1 MNRILLDLLSQKA
14 FFENSLI
21 VSLNGI
27 LHTDDRIAL
36 KSITVQL
43 DLENAAAGKS
53 FGSFAEN
60 LAFLLDT
67 LKAGNNKKSKSIM
80 FVLDEFDLFCAHHN
94 QTLLYNLF
102 DVAQSAQAPIC
113 VIGLT
118 YRLDVIELLE
128 KRVKSRFSHRQI
140 FIHPNGSAKSGVEK
154 LKLFLKLSDDK
165 EQRELVPVDRVKN
178 KMLAFVKNQYNP
190 NQYNIQSDIRSK
202 WNKAVDKIFLDKDV
216 QTQLEMFFDLDISI
230 NSIKIIAWEIISET
244 INDNNFSFNVEK
256 IIKILEDK
264 MQDDKVSILCGLSVL
279 EICLIIAM
287 KHHTEIYDRD
297 PFNFEMIYNRFNKFS
312 CSSTTMQ
319 GMEKEVVLKAFEHL
333 KVHIDRIFN

>member
-1 MNRILLDLLSQKA
+1 MNQILLDLLSEAA
-14 FFENSLI
+14 FYENSLI

-27 LHTDDRIAL
+27 IHTDDRIAL
-36 KSITVQL
+36 KSITGQL

-67 LKAGNNKKSKSIM
+67 LKAGNNKKSKSII
-80 FVLDEFDLFCAHHN
+80 FILDEFDLFCSHHN

-113 VIGLT
+113 IIGLT

-140 FIHPNGSAKSGVEK
+140 FIHPNGSTKINVEK
-154 LKLFLKLSDDK
+154 LKLFLKVS
-165 EQRELVPVDRVKN
+165 EEEYHREVVPVDRVKN
-178 KMLAFVKNQYNP
+178 KILAFVKNQFHPDRYIIP
-190 NQYNIQSDIRSK
+190 HDIKKK
-202 WNKAVDKIFLDKDV
+202 WNKSVDKIFQDKDV
-216 QTQLEMFFDLDISI
+216 QTQLEMFFDIDISI
-230 NSIKIIAWEIISET
+230 NSIKIIAWEILSET
-244 INDNNFSFNVEK
+244 IHDQNFSFNIEK
-256 IIKILEDK
+256 IVKLLEDK
-264 MQDDKVSILCGLSVL
+264 MQDDKVMILCGLSVL

-312 CSSTTMQ
+312 CTSTTMQ
-319 GMEKEVVLKAFEHL
+319 GMEKDVVLKAFEHL
-333 KVHIDRIFN
+333 KVY